1 MTVALT
7 VRVDDEIGEALDRLA
22 TLTERSR
29 ETLVAD
35 APRQYVELQTWQLE
49 RIREGLEAADR
60 GDFASDDELDAIEA
74 ECLGVHLC
82 ERKSPGDAAAF
93 DHLLKE

>member
-22 TLTERSR
+22 ISTERSR

-35 APRQYVELQTWQLE
+35 AVRQYVELQTWQIE
-49 RIREGLEAADR
+49 RVREGLEAADR
-60 GDFASDDELDAIEA
+60 GDFATDEELDAIEA
-74 ECLGVHLC
+74 EI
-82 ERKSPGDAAAF
+82 AARA
-93 DHLLKE
+93 